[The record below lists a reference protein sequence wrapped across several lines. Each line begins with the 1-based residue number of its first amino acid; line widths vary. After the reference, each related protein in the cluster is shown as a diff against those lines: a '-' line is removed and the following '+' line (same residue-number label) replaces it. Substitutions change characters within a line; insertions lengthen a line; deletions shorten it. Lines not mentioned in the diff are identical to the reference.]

1 MGQLRAKEDQMLTLG
16 EWWSRRFLQ
25 LRQCLSSIEEV
36 GLPPSSRRAVGQSG
50 DPSLVFVSASRRAIG
65 PGCDDLAL
73 PAGLRVC
80 VCESSVQLSY
90 FSTRSLCRTV
100 SPHVTCRLTIN
111 ALASAAWEK

>member
-50 DPSLVFVSASRRAIG
+50 DPSLVFVSPSVFSPCCRPRCFLCRRVGERSAPAVTI
-65 PGCDDLAL
+65 L
-73 PAGLRVC
+73 PCLRVC
-80 VCESSVQLSY
+80 GSVCVRVRCS
-90 FSTRSLCRTV
+90 
-100 SPHVTCRLTIN
+100 
-111 ALASAAWEK
+111 